1 MAALMS
7 LCIQRAV
14 QMVGIGLEELFNA
27 RSIHLENY
35 AIMKF
40 MLPSRI
46 AQCIQEE
53 ITGVISASPALT
65 PSDIAWGKGLGFV
78 PSTCWGKREE
88 KGPGFHCLHM
98 HEFTYGIPPALQ
110 TIDLSVTLM
119 ISKRILNISEYN
131 YYAILKQKWSAIVKF
146 ACGHLLIYWLFDK
159 CKSICGDFKL
169 GEMLLDVVTDWYDAE
184 INGERMAVGK

>member
-46 AQCIQEE
+46 AQYIKEE

-65 PSDIAWGKGLGFV
+65 PSDIAWGKELGFI
-78 PSTCWGKREE
+78 PSTC
-88 KGPGFHCLHM
+88 
-98 HEFTYGIPPALQ
+98 
-110 TIDLSVTLM
+110 
-119 ISKRILNISEYN
+119 
-131 YYAILKQKWSAIVKF
+131 
-146 ACGHLLIYWLFDK
+146 
-159 CKSICGDFKL
+159 
-169 GEMLLDVVTDWYDAE
+169 
-184 INGERMAVGK
+184 

>member
-14 QMVGIGLEELFNA
+14 QMVGIGLEELFDA
-27 RSIHLENY
+27 RSVHLDIY
-35 AIMKF
+35 AIIKF

-65 PSDIAWGKGLGFV
+65 PSDIASEKGLGFI
-78 PSTCWGKREE
+78 PSTCIVDIALFPGLREGGKKARF
-88 KGPGFHCLHM
+88 PLLAHALIHNRN
-98 HEFTYGIPPALQ
+98 PPALQ

-131 YYAILKQKWSAIVKF
+131 YYAILKQNSD
-146 ACGHLLIYWLFDK
+146 LQL
-159 CKSICGDFKL
+159 
-169 GEMLLDVVTDWYDAE
+169 
-184 INGERMAVGK
+184 